1 MQLTFRA
8 GKYIIISAKECG
20 NSSMSKTKTPEV
32 VETSGAFVYPCSKW
46 YYFTSYP
53 KYRQL
58 PFVYSGTGGRK
69 FQG

>member
-32 VETSGAFVYPCSKW
+32 VETSGVFCSVYVRWLKPLGCYCLSFLSSHLQMK
-46 YYFTSYP
+46 
-53 KYRQL
+53 
-58 PFVYSGTGGRK
+58 
-69 FQG
+69 